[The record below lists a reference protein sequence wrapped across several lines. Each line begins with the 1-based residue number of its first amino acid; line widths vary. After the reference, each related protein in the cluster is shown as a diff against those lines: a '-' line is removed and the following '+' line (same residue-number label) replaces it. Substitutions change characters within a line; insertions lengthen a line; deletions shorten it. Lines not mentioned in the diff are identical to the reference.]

1 MPLGQVQVDG
11 RYFKVA
17 MTKQDLNGAQVG
29 AGFEKVRG
37 EAMSQGVGMNAAVV
51 EAGALGSDLAGRPQ
65 DLGGHRL
72 AGCVPA
78 VAGKQPL
85 LGLAPET
92 APVGAQFFEQPGA
105 EHDIAVLAASAR
117 RAPVAY
123 MVISRM
129 R

>member
-1 MPLGQVQVDG
+1 MV
-11 RYFKVA
+11 
-17 MTKQDLNGAQVG
+17 AQVG
-29 AGFEKVRG
+29 AGFKKVGR
-37 EAMSQGVGMNAAVV
+37 EAVAQSVRMNAPVV

-92 APVGAQFFEQPGA
+92 APVGAQFFEQLRA
-105 EHDIAVLAASAR
+105 EHDIAGSL
-117 RAPVAY
+117 PPLP
-123 MVISRM
+123 SRI
-129 R
+129 